1 MTVQEQIKDIRSQL
15 RLYMNGVVS
24 ASMRK
29 SGLDYKLNF
38 GVELPR
44 IKEIAATC
52 EPSVALAESLWVE
65 QTRELRI
72 LATLLY
78 PREEFTVETANH
90 WLKEVGNI
98 EIANL
103 LVMNQLQH
111 IEGVCPLSFQWIA
124 DKDELIQTI
133 GYATISRLLNRGV
146 EMDERAASE
155 FVNQAVVAAV
165 SGEFNLRNA
174 SIMALKNFMKQ
185 SPNNKYTILAAV
197 EPYADS
203 SDELA
208 KVLYDIIHNE
218 ASYL

>member
-44 IKEIAATC
+44 LKEVAATC
-52 EPSVALAESLWVE
+52 QPSVALAESLWIE

-78 PREEFTVETANH
+78 PREEFTIETANH
-90 WLKEVGNI
+90 WVKEVANI

-111 IEGVCPLSFQWIA
+111 LEGIKPLCFQWIA
-124 DKDELIQTI
+124 DEDELTQTV
-133 GYATISRLLNRGV
+133 GFATIARLLNRGA
-146 EMDERAASE
+146 EMDERAAGE
-155 FVNQAVVAAV
+155 FINQAVVAAV

-174 SIMALKNFMKQ
+174 SIMALKNFMQQ
-185 SPNNKYTILAAV
+185 SSNNKYNILAAV

-203 SDELA
+203 TDDYA
-208 KVLYDIIHNE
+208 KVLYEVIHDE